1 MNHVTQRNKLDKQI
15 SSYVGFLKI
24 ANRGQ
29 SLKLCREIIKLQD
42 RIDLID
48 MMPYPNQIKKLD
60 EHFETKQSKLNFKTI
75 ETPTDMRNQKRNPP
89 EKQHV
94 IFDEPKESRNRA
106 LQLVSEHKDIK
117 PIKYLLKN

>member
-15 SSYVGFLKI
+15 SGYVGFLKI

-29 SLKLCREIIKLQD
+29 SLKLCREITKLQD
-42 RIDLID
+42 RIDVID
-48 MMPYPNQIKKLD
+48 MMPYPDQIKTLD

-75 ETPTDMRNQKRNPP
+75 ETKTDMRNQKRNPP

-94 IFDEPKESRNRA
+94 IFDEAADSRRRA
-106 LQLVSEHKDIK
+106 LQLASEHKDVK
-117 PIKYLLKN
+117 PIRYLLKN